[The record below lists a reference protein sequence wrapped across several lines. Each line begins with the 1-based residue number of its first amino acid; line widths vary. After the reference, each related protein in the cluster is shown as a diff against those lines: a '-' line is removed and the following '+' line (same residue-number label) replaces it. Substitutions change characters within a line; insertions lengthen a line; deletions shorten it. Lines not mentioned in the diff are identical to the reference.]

1 MRREYNNYKN
11 KRRVERPKE
20 EGLMVVVHNDDIN
33 KALRRLKRKV
43 EKAGVMKEVRKRAH
57 YIKPSEKR
65 KLAKKAGRK
74 RWLKIKAKMEL
85 D

>member
-1 MRREYNNYKN
+1 MKREYNNYKSTRQ
-11 KRRVERPKE
+11 KERPKE
-20 EGLMVVVHNDDIN
+20 EGLMVIVHNDDIN

-43 EKAGVMKEVRKRAH
+43 EKAGVMKEVRNRAH

-74 RWLKIKAKMEL
+74 RWLKIKARMEL

>member
-57 YIKPSEKR
+57 YIKPSELKVLKAEEAQRRRR
-65 KLAKKAGRK
+65 KTSH
-74 RWLKIKAKMEL
+74 
-85 D
+85 